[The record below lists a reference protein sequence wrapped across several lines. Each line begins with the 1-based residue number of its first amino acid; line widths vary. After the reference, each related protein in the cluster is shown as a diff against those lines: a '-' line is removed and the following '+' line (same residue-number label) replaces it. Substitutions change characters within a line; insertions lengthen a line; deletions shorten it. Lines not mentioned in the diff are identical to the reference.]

1 MTRTLFFNLLFVLL
15 MTACGKSNRAAYE
28 YPKTL
33 SSGYELLQQQTIPP
47 TAAPETIRAL
57 AIQNVWKAQYK
68 SATGS
73 ATVTVYETAANAV
86 AFEALQKW
94 RHAKG
99 QVTFHQGIDFV
110 VIDSP
115 DLNLQQLEVLS
126 NAIGM
131 SLQGRG
137 K

>member
-1 MTRTLFFNLLFVLL
+1 MTRTLFLNLLFVLF

-33 SSGYELLQQQTIPP
+33 SSGYELLQQQTLSPS
-47 TAAPETIRAL
+47 AAPETIRSL
-57 AIQNVWKAQYK
+57 AIQNVWKAKYK

-73 ATVTVYETAANAV
+73 ASVTVYETAANAV

-99 QVTFHQGIDFV
+99 EMTFHQGIDFV
-110 VIDSP
+110 VIESP
-115 DLNLQQLEVLS
+115 DLNMQQLEVLS

-131 SLQGRG
+131 SMQGRG